1 MAVFSSLWFGCSNAV
16 REIVDEQAIYRRERQ
31 TGLKIPSYIFSKL
44 AVLSGVSLVQCVSV
58 VFVLMVVGG
67 ALRLSP
73 AEALQAVVI
82 MFLVSVN
89 GTLIGLTLSA
99 MVSTAEKALTLF
111 PLILIPELLLCG
123 LFLPVKR
130 IPMIIPL
137 TVEELFKGQIYAQP
151 EAKARA
157 GEMMAE
163 AAPQEPDPS
172 GPELGGR
179 LGHSVA
185 GAIEPSD
192 EARAAIPQVHAGSH
206 RRHAGTD
213 RVALCGDRIPMGPG
227 SPVGLMSSRVSFDA
241 GLCF

>member
-1 MAVFSSLWFGCSNAV
+1 
-16 REIVDEQAIYRRERQ
+16 
-31 TGLKIPSYIFSKL
+31 
-44 AVLSGVSLVQCVSV
+44 
-58 VFVLMVVGG
+58 
-67 ALRLSP
+67 
-73 AEALQAVVI
+73 

-163 AAPQEPDPS
+163 AAPQEPDLS
-172 GPELGGR
+172 VPELGGR

-192 EARAAIPQVHAGSH
+192 EARAAFHKYTPAPIEGMPTPIEWLSAVTVSRWGLEALSDLCLHGSH
-206 RRHAGTD
+206 STQDYAFKIINTISVTLHPND
-213 RVALCGDRIPMGPG
+213 LHK
-227 SPVGLMSSRVSFDA
+227 LEA
-241 GLCF
+241 GLEAPLDPQSGRVPFPLPSRFWPDKGPYLSILSSFLLLMTVLVLILMRRKDAT